1 MGGGLCKMYN
11 IRAEMD
17 QDLSDLKKQKQRV
30 LSRANSS
37 EGSLDKEELHY
48 LNKQIHVVEKSMMT
62 VDRCIETYEES
73 LTF

>member
-1 MGGGLCKMYN
+1 MYN

-17 QDLSDLKKQKQRV
+17 QDLNDLKKQKQRV

-37 EGSLDKEELHY
+37 EGSLDKEELNY

>member
-1 MGGGLCKMYN
+1 MYN

-17 QDLSDLKKQKQRV
+17 QDLNDLKKQKQRV

-37 EGSLDKEELHY
+37 EGSLNKEELNY
-48 LNKQIHVVEKSMMT
+48 LNKQIHVVEKSLGT

>member
-1 MGGGLCKMYN
+1 MYN

-17 QDLSDLKKQKQRV
+17 QDLADLKKQKQRV
-30 LSRANSS
+30 LSRSNSS

-48 LNKQIHVVEKSMMT
+48 LNRQISVVEKSMST